1 MLEYNIQINNGTE
14 AFGTTGKTIT
24 VNENARLVSLDFLVA
39 EVKHKNELVPER
51 AIKDVLTSFTEVAAR
66 LMAEGFIVPLMTD
79 KQEVIARLYA
89 DVHLKSGNINLTK
102 ARELM
107 PDDVTD
113 EASMVAHAGDLV
125 SRVGIRITAHTETE
139 QKFNDLMMSFGPK
152 LVLKGI
158 VEKAYVEKKD
168 NENNT
173 ANATANGTGH
183 GNGDGGENGNGNE
196 SENGSANENENENG
210 NGNGDGGGSNGGGN
224 DVN

>member
-1 MLEYNIQINNGTE
+1 MLEYNIQVNNGTE

-107 PDDVTD
+107 PDEVTD
-113 EASMVAHAGDLV
+113 EQSMVAHAGDLV

-168 NENNT
+168 SD
-173 ANATANGTGH
+173 GSD
-183 GNGDGGENGNGNE
+183 NGDNGGQNGGQNDNGGTTGGD
-196 SENGSANENENENG
+196 NGGSGSGDNG
-210 NGNGDGGGSNGGGN
+210 GDNGGGSNGGGN